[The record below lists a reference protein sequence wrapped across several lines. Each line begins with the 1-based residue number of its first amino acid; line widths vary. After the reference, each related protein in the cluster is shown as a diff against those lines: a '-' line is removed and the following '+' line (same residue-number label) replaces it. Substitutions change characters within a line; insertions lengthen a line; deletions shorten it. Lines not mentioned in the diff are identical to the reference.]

1 MNIGFLVSHR
11 GSNMQAVV
19 DACTAGRLDARV
31 CVVISNNGH
40 SEVLVRAHNQGIPNF
55 HLSSRTHPEP
65 EQLDRAIAAVLR
77 EHQANLVVLAG
88 YMKKL
93 GPRTLFDFSGRIL
106 NIHPGLLPKY
116 GGQGMYG
123 RIVHE
128 AVLAAGEKE
137 TGVTIHVVDGV
148 YDHGQV
154 LVERR
159 IPVRSDDDVDSLS
172 ERVLEHEHELL
183 VSTLAQVVSGSLR
196 LP

>member
-19 DACTAGRLDARV
+19 DACATGRLDARV
-31 CVVISNNGH
+31 CVVISNNSH
-40 SEVLVRAHNQGIPNF
+40 SEALARAHDLGIPSF

-65 EQLDRAIAAVLR
+65 EQLDGAIAAVLR
-77 EHQANLVVLAG
+77 GHQADLVILAG

-93 GPRTLFDFSGRIL
+93 GPRALSEFSGRIL

-128 AVLAAGEKE
+128 AVLAASEKE
-137 TGVTIHVVDGV
+137 TGITIHLVDGE
-148 YDHGQV
+148 YDHGPV
-154 LVERR
+154 LVECR
-159 IPVRSDDDVDSLS
+159 IPVSANDDVDSLS
-172 ERVLEHEHELL
+172 QWVLEHEHELL
-183 VSTLAQVVSGSLR
+183 VSTLVQVVSGSLR